1 MKLSQL
7 LAYGVY
13 ASLFLAPAAA
23 QNEIRIDVPQSRM
36 GWLLHPYEAR
46 YVPPINLS
54 NTPRIESLIRAGNLY
69 LSARDV
75 VALAIENNIDIEIQ
89 RYGPL
94 LAREGLRRAESGG
107 ALRAGG
113 LGVAPG
119 PQGITLPTGSDASL
133 LNGGSTTSGMET
145 AGSSGG
151 NPNSS
156 GGALA
161 SGSGAG
167 LNSAGGSLSPAVGI
181 SSSGTSSLASSGG
194 VVTQLGPPV
203 PSFDPTV
210 SLTAVFSHTTSPQSN
225 TFLAGTTTL
234 VEQTRSYQGQYV
246 QNWDFGLSAQLAYTS
261 QYIKVNSPNYDI
273 NPFTSGSLDLQV
285 TQNLLQGFGRAVN
298 NRNIRVQKNNMK
310 VTDLQFKLQVITT
323 VAAALNLYWDFVSFH
338 DDLLARKQEV
348 EAARLQLE
356 ANKEQVRVGAL
367 PDVELT
373 RAEAQFYSSQADL
386 LTSQTNLLQQEIFL
400 KNALSRNGAATSA
413 LAQVHIIPLDTIP
426 TPDSEPL
433 DATEEL
439 IQQAIG
445 NRVEIAE
452 ARINL
457 ESSNFNLAGIRNSL
471 KPSLQAF
478 AEVNNA
484 GLTGELTRLGAEEKI
499 QPVLVG
505 GYGNLLAQLARRDF
519 PNSAAGF
526 SLSIPIRNRAA
537 QADYV
542 TGVLQMRQQELAL
555 QKSITQVRMDVQSAV
570 VALQQARARYN
581 ASVKARELQ
590 QQTLEGDRKRAA
602 VRAGTLYQV
611 AQDER
616 DLAGATSLVTQA
628 MANYAHARIT
638 LDQVLGRTLEVNHIS
653 IEEAQAGNISRP
665 STLPSQLPT
674 GEKP

>member
-7 LAYGVY
+7 LAYGIN
-13 ASLFLAPAAA
+13 ASLFLVPAAA
-23 QNEIRIDVPQSRM
+23 QNEIRIDAPQGRV

-54 NTPRIESLIRAGNLY
+54 NTPRLESLIRAGNLY
-69 LSARDV
+69 LSAQDV
-75 VALAIENNIDIEIQ
+75 IALAIENNIDIEIQ

-94 LAREGLRRAESGG
+94 LAKEELRRAESGG

-119 PQGITLPTGSDASL
+119 PQGITLQTGSDASL
-133 LNGGSTTSGMET
+133 LNGGSTTSGME
-145 AGSSGG
+145 ASGSSGG
-151 NPNSS
+151 NPNSL
-156 GGALA
+156 GGGLA
-161 SGSGAG
+161 SGSAG
-167 LNSAGGSLSPAVGI
+167 LNSGGGSLSPAVGI
-181 SSSGTSSLASSGG
+181 STSGIGNLASSGG
-194 VVTQLGPPV
+194 VVTQLGTPV
-203 PSFDPTV
+203 ASFDPTV
-210 SLTAVFSHTTSPQSN
+210 SVTAVFSHTTSPQSN

-246 QNWDFGLSAQLAYTS
+246 QNWDFGLTAQLGYTS

-298 NRNIRVQKNNMK
+298 NRNIRIQKNNMK
-310 VTDLQFKLQVITT
+310 ITDLQFKLQVITT
-323 VAAALNLYWDFVSFH
+323 VAAALNLYWDFVSFQ
-338 DDLLARKQEV
+338 DDLRARKQEV

-356 ANKEQVRVGAL
+356 ANKEQVGVGAL
-367 PDVELT
+367 PAVELT

-400 KNALSRNGAATSA
+400 KNALSRNGAATAA
-413 LAQVHIIPLDTIP
+413 LARVHVIPLDAIP
-426 TPDSEPL
+426 TPDNEPL

-439 IQQAIG
+439 IQQAIA

-452 ARINL
+452 ARINI
-457 ESSNFNLAGIRNSL
+457 ESDNFNLAGIKNSL
-471 KPSLQAF
+471 KPTLQAF
-478 AEVNNA
+478 AEVNNT
-484 GLTGELTRLGAEEKI
+484 GLTGQLTRLGAEEKI

-505 GYGNLLAQLARRDF
+505 DYGNLLAQIARRDF

-542 TGVLQMRQQELAL
+542 TSVLQMRQQELAL
-555 QKSITQVRMDVQSAV
+555 QKGITQVRMDVQSAV
-570 VALQQARARYN
+570 VALQQARARYS
-581 ASVKARELQ
+581 AAVKARELQ
-590 QQTLEGDRKRAA
+590 QQTLEGDRERAT

-616 DLAGATSLVTQA
+616 DLAGAASMVTQA
-628 MANYAHARIT
+628 MANYAHARIAF
-638 LDQVLGRTLEVNHIS
+638 DQASGRTLEVNQIS

-665 STLPSQLPT
+665 STLPSQLPA